1 MTTSEFIQQYRND
14 DVRQLAFLA
23 SKYPEVDAVFALDQI
38 RGWQIAQTKLP
49 RWAAVDG
56 L

>member
-38 RGWQIAQTKLP
+38 RG
-49 RWAAVDG
+49 
-56 L
+56 

>member
-23 SKYPEVDAVFALDQI
+23 SKYPEVDAVLLS
-38 RGWQIAQTKLP
+38 TKY
-49 RWAAVDG
+49 AG
-56 L
+56 GK